1 MDKTCVDT
9 PFTQDSPKVRLSD
22 ENYFNLESAG
32 TTLERWQVWKK
43 GFDSAHSDDTVSEE
57 VRHVAARAFALMDTL
72 DKTMF

>member
-1 MDKTCVDT
+1 MRRYALY
-9 PFTQDSPKVRLSD
+9 PRLPEGATVSD

-32 TTLERWQVWKK
+32 TTLERWRVWKK